1 MNESYRTVRRLR
13 ASRNFTAEPISA
25 EDLAAI
31 LEAARWTGS
40 SKNNQDWAFVVVEG
54 AAAARLAAAGRFTRA
69 MKSAPLTI
77 ALVKLKGGNDFDIGR
92 AAQNIMLA
100 ASSLGIGSCPITLHN
115 MDAAAEAL
123 SLPKGQEA
131 HYAVAL
137 GHVDVAAEDAERRER
152 RAGGWGG
159 RKENVVI
166 RMEE

>member
-1 MNESYRTVRRLR
+1 VNESYRTVRRLR
-13 ASRNFTAEPISA
+13 ASRNFTSQPIA
-25 EDLAAI
+25 PDDLEAI
-31 LEAARWTGS
+31 VEAARWTGS

-54 AAAARLAAAGRFTRA
+54 AAAERLARAGRFTRA
-69 MKSAPLTI
+69 MNSAPVTI

-115 MDAAAEAL
+115 IDEAAEAL
-123 SLPKGQEA
+123 SLLPGQEA

-137 GHVDVAAEDAERRER
+137 GHVDVAAEEAERRER

-159 RKENVVI
+159 RKENVVS